1 MVNFAH
7 HPPQKSLNSAV
18 QFLKKQAKLEGLIPT
33 ISLLSLTKL
42 MDASQPEFGKLE
54 LVDPPQPPVVVQ
66 TSGLRKVYRT
76 GFWMNQ
82 KVVSLQNCSLQVY
95 QGETFGLLGQNGA
108 GKTTLLK
115 TLLGIIR
122 PSAGRGTLLGRP
134 LGDRAV
140 KQQVGYLPESA
151 YFYDFLTAWEFL
163 KYAAGL
169 FQIPTEVQRRRIP
182 ELLDLVGLAQSAARK
197 KQLRQYSKGMLQRV
211 GMAQALINDPAVVFL
226 DEPMS
231 GLDPLG
237 RYQMREIILSL
248 KGQGKTIF
256 FNSHVLSDVEK
267 ICDRVAILAR
277 GELLCMGSL
286 QELLGAA
293 DLYRVKIRNGNPD
306 VLRRW
311 VPDLELQDSYWQGHL
326 KGDPQDFL
334 ASLELMDA
342 QLVGLN
348 LARLSLEEFFVQ
360 QLRLKGIHASE

>member
-1 MVNFAH
+1 
-7 HPPQKSLNSAV
+7 
-18 QFLKKQAKLEGLIPT
+18 
-33 ISLLSLTKL
+33 
-42 MDASQPEFGKLE
+42 MDAFQPASAPIARP
-54 LVDPPQPPVVVQ
+54 LVVE
-66 TSGLRKVYRT
+66 TTGLRKVYRT
-76 GFWMNQ
+76 GFWLTQ
-82 KVVSLQNCSLQVY
+82 KVVPLQNCILAVY

-122 PSAGRGTLLGRP
+122 PTGGQGTLLGRP
-134 LGDRAV
+134 LGDRTV
-140 KQQVGYLPESA
+140 KQQVGYLPENA

-163 KYAAGL
+163 SYTAGL
-169 FQIPTEVQRRRIP
+169 FRIPAQVQRRRIP
-182 ELLDLVGLAQSAARK
+182 ELLDLVGLAQSSARK

-211 GMAQALINDPAVVFL
+211 GMAQALINDPKVVFL

-237 RYQMREIILSL
+237 RYQMREIILWL
-248 KGQGKTIF
+248 KSQGKTIF

-286 QELLGAA
+286 QELLGTA
-293 DLYRVKIRNGNPD
+293 DLYRVKVRDGSPD

-311 VPDLELQDSYWQGHL
+311 VPDLEFQDGFWQGHL

-334 ASLELMDA
+334 TSLELMEA
-342 QLVGLN
+342 QLIGLN
-348 LARLSLEEFFVQ
+348 LARPSLEEFFVQ
-360 QLRLKGIHASE
+360 QLSQRGLHASE